1 VVERVNFV
9 VKTKEVKA
17 KDVKNAL
24 EKAGIEVTS
33 VIEVFREEEQT
44 EEEPVLEGL

>member
-9 VKTKEVKA
+9 VKAMGVKA

-24 EKAGIEVTS
+24 EKAGIE
-33 VIEVFREEEQT
+33 
-44 EEEPVLEGL
+44 